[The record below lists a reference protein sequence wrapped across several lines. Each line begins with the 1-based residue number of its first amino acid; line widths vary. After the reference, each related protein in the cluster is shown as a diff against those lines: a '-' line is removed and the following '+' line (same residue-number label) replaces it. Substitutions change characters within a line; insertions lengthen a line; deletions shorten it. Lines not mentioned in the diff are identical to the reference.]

1 MLRTPFVH
9 LVLCLLSAMEVNI
22 IWWRRRLALLL
33 DMYFLV
39 YWGGRDRCGSVQAP
53 GLAVSEELA
62 L

>member
-1 MLRTPFVH
+1 MLHTPFVH

-33 DMYFLV
+33 DMYFPV
-39 YWGGRDRCGSVQAP
+39 CRGVAAP
-53 GLAVSEELA
+53 VGVCRLRVWLR